1 MPDYSNT
8 YSNTVGSGGDFAT
21 IALWFASRKDQSHV
35 DGDLEEC
42 CLLDGVHSFT
52 TTQRTWDTNGDL
64 TIRYKAQTPQDG
76 KLDTGAI
83 LALDG
88 THEFKR
94 DGNTTIEI
102 IDCVCSGTD
111 VFSPFQIAATTPGAA
126 RDNTI
131 NLTRTIWTKRTTH
144 GYWIQIF
151 QMDGTTTFNIEN
163 TVIENQLD
171 GNMDWLLGGGNSNRS
186 INLNVSGCTWHNV
199 RVNLNQTDTSCTF
212 VSVGNIYNTHPTAAR
227 LLFCPT
233 LTDCSS
239 IDDITERGT
248 GNHANVFGT
257 IINHSPLVTFN
268 TDGSDPA
275 VGEVSFLGDYTVCS
289 QNFAL
294 VDHPNNLALD
304 YVVSGPALGFTSTS
318 EDLSNSTR
326 LGTADCGAFE
336 RPRLKNKVTP
346 VNLF

>member
-1 MPDYSNT
+1 MTT

-21 IALWFASRKDQSHV
+21 IALWFASRKDQSHI
-35 DGDLEEC
+35 DGDVEEC
-42 CLLDGVHSFT
+42 VLLDGVHSFT
-52 TTQRTWDTNGDL
+52 TTQRTWDENGDL
-64 TIRYKAQTPQDG
+64 TVRYKAQTPQDG

-83 LALDG
+83 LSLDG

-94 DGNTTIEI
+94 DSNTTLEV

-111 VFSPFQIAATTPGAA
+111 TVSPWQIAAKTSSTP
-126 RDNTI
+126 RVNTI
-131 NLTRTIWTKRTTH
+131 NLTRTIWTKRTT
-144 GYWIQIF
+144 GVWIQIF
-151 QMDGTTTFNIEN
+151 QMDGTITFNIAN
-163 TVIENQLD
+163 TVLENQRD
-171 GNMDWLLGGGNSNRS
+171 DSKDWLLGSGGSNRA
-186 INLNVSGCTWHNV
+186 INLNVSGSTWHHV
-199 RVNLNQTDTSCTF
+199 RVNLNQTDTSSTF
-212 VSVGNIYNTHPTAAR
+212 FSIGNIYNTHPGASR
-227 LLFCPT
+227 LAFCPDFI
-233 LTDCSS
+233 DCSS

-257 IINHSPLVTFN
+257 IINHSPEVTFN

-275 VGEVSFLGDYTVCS
+275 VGEVSFLGDYTGSS

-304 YVVSGPALGFTSTS
+304 YVVSGPALGFTSSS